1 MIHNYN
7 IVLNDLITYNNNFYS
22 TLTKRIELVNNIE
35 ILKDINQ
42 LDNLKNILLSTNNDY
57 YQFKN
62 LIINND
68 LIYFNVNW
76 NTKNCDMF
84 LLISKIVDDLI
95 MDITL
100 DTIYNLEDEINN
112 YKNRKN
118 LTFTRTKKII
128 SLYDTNDI
136 NSINFNT
143 FFTIKFNLDRKDLIN
158 YYRNKKSQVL
168 TL

>member
-62 LIINND
+62 LIIN
-68 LIYFNVNW
+68 IH
-76 NTKNCDMF
+76 
-84 LLISKIVDDLI
+84 
-95 MDITL
+95 
-100 DTIYNLEDEINN
+100 
-112 YKNRKN
+112 
-118 LTFTRTKKII
+118 
-128 SLYDTNDI
+128 
-136 NSINFNT
+136 
-143 FFTIKFNLDRKDLIN
+143 
-158 YYRNKKSQVL
+158 
-168 TL
+168 